1 MSSIEQHLDAIYRA
15 GMELRDNWWRAFT
28 ANLDAQAR
36 MAGSMRRYIAETEFM
51 VQPSGRPQ
59 PPPIPQPSSAE
70 LWGGP
75 LPPLPDTASQDEQDA
90 MIRQFEERLGLGG
103 SPRQMHGEMPR

>member
-51 VQPSGRPQ
+51 VQPPGRAPQ
-59 PPPIPQPSSAE
+59 PPPIPQQPLGE
-70 LWGGP
+70 PWGGP
-75 LPPLPDTASQDEQDA
+75 LPPLPDTASQDEMDA
-90 MIRQFEERLGLGG
+90 MMRQFEEKFTGTRPL
-103 SPRQMHGEMPR
+103 HGEMPR